1 MDAIKSKMQSLAQ
14 ATNEA
19 TERATRYDTDIRR
32 INDIADKFEEQVKI
46 IKMKGQRKLS
56 PFLFISL

>member
-19 TERATRYDTDIRR
+19 TERATRYDADIRR
-32 INDIADKFEEQVKI
+32 INDIADKFEEQVRTCAHSDI
-46 IKMKGQRKLS
+46 
-56 PFLFISL
+56 